1 MALGLTIRVLTMV
14 AYPPA
19 LFFNDSWGYLFTAF
33 TGHPVSLSYLR
44 PNGYPVLLRL
54 LTLPGRNLEQL
65 IALQH
70 LSGILGATLVYAAL
84 LRARAPR
91 LLALAAAAVILLD
104 GYRVTLEQYVMP
116 DTFFTFTLLCA
127 ALLVAWPRLDSS
139 RTATRARAWQIGL
152 AGLLLAA
159 SILQREAAFFALPPF
174 LIYLAWSRAGI
185 RAALAFVLAVALPVL
200 AYAAIYQAKLG
211 VFGLSES
218 DGWMLY
224 GRVAAFASC
233 PGAGIPAAERK
244 LCETPAQRAS
254 HPPAPTW
261 YIWDASSP
269 ASRLFPRAH
278 DYRRLQERANT
289 ALDTFSRRIILHQPL
304 DYLDATFSDALRY
317 FTPGA
322 TPFNDQG
329 SATSLPAR
337 AADEPRSERVRRR
350 VIPGVHPRVSSP
362 AELVARYRKIV
373 HVPRPWLAVLA
384 VASLLALLLPSS
396 NRYRP
401 AARAEVLFLSGSGL
415 LLILGTAATAGFG
428 LRYLLPAVPLLALG
442 GSLALRD
449 LIATLRPAARTVRLP
464 TSEPRSLPR

>member
-1 MALGLTIRVLTMV
+1 MV

-19 LFFNDSWGYLFTAF
+19 LFFSDSWGYLFTAF

-54 LTLPGRNLEQL
+54 LTLPGRNLDQL

-70 LSGILGATLVYAAL
+70 LSGLLLATLVYVAL
-84 LRARAPR
+84 LRARTPR
-91 LLALAAAAVILLD
+91 LLALAAAALILLD

-116 DTFFTFTLLCA
+116 DTLFTFTLLCA
-127 ALLVAWPRLDSS
+127 ALLVAWPRLDPWRPDPS
-139 RTATRARAWQIGL
+139 TRRRAWQIGL

-159 SILQREAAFFALPPF
+159 SILQREAAFFALPLF
-174 LIYLAWSRAGI
+174 VIYLAWSRVGARAG
-185 RAALAFVLAVALPVL
+185 LAFVLAVAVPVL

-233 PGAGIPAAERK
+233 PGAGIPAFERR

-261 YIWDASSP
+261 YIWDGDSP
-269 ASRLFPRAH
+269 ASRVFPRAH

-289 ALDTFSRRIILHQPL
+289 ALNAFSRRIILHQPL

-322 TPFNDQG
+322 TPFNDRG
-329 SATSLPAR
+329 SATSLPAK
-337 AADEPRSERVRRR
+337 AGDEPRSERVRRR
-350 VIPGVHPRVSSP
+350 VIPAVHPHVRSP
-362 AELVARYRKIV
+362 SGLVTQYRRIL
-373 HVPRPWLAVLA
+373 HVPRPWLGVLA
-384 VASLLALLLPSS
+384 IASLLALVLPSTR
-396 NRYRP
+396 RYRP
-401 AARAEVLFLSGSGL
+401 IARAEVLFLSGSGL

-449 LIATLRPAARTVRLP
+449 LIPGLRVDARPVSLPASA
-464 TSEPRSLPR
+464 PRSLPR